1 MVTEYLP
8 YDDADFEF
16 LSKVSPD
23 MIYTVFDI
31 LDIAV
36 MGVWEAIESDPEE
49 FLKKLDLKQ
58 ATSMQAYFKKLLDL
72 YTQYEFYE
80 ESVEIVLILDQ
91 LEKKVV
97 N

>member
-16 LSKVSPD
+16 LSQVDPGMID
-23 MIYTVFDI
+23 MVFEI

-36 MGVWEAIESDPEE
+36 MGVWEAMESDPVE

-58 ATSMQAYFKKLLDL
+58 ATSMQTYFKKLLNL
-72 YTQYEFYE
+72 YTQYEYYE
-80 ESVEIVLILDQ
+80 ESIEIVLILDL
-91 LEKKVV
+91 LEKKLV

>member
-8 YDDADFEF
+8 YEDADFEF
-16 LSKVSPD
+16 LSKVSPE
-23 MIYTVFDI
+23 MIDTVFDI

-36 MGVWEAIESDPEE
+36 MGMWEAMESDPEE
-49 FLKKLDLKQ
+49 FLKKLDPKQ

-91 LEKKVV
+91 LEKKIV

>member
-16 LSKVSPD
+16 LSQVNPG
-23 MIYTVFDI
+23 MIDTVFDI

-36 MGVWEAIESDPEE
+36 MGVWEAMESDPEE
-49 FLKKLDLKQ
+49 FLKKLDPKQ

-80 ESVEIVLILDQ
+80 ESIEIVLILDL
-91 LEKKVV
+91 LEKKIV